1 MRFAKVG
8 AWVFFTLFLL
18 AIAVALIGQNTE
30 QLTVTL
36 FSYTS
41 SPQPKWVLLLGC
53 LFLGAIL
60 ASLFFIVELIILE
73 TKNIRVR
80 RQNRLLTRALEQTGA
95 SVPTVSKRGP
105 DDEIPPKSIEEDDL
119 SDV

>member
-1 MRFAKVG
+1 MRFAKIG

-30 QLTVTL
+30 QLTVSL
-36 FSYTS
+36 FHYTS
-41 SPQPKWVLLLGC
+41 PPQPKWVLLLGC

-60 ASLFFIVELIILE
+60 ASLFFIIELVILE
-73 TKNIRVR
+73 TKNIRLR
-80 RQNRLLTRALEQTGA
+80 RQNKLLARALEQQGGA
-95 SVPTVSKRGP
+95 LPHSTKLGP
-105 DDEIPPKSIEEDDL
+105 NDEIPPKSLEEDDL